1 MGAFLLRRLW
11 QSALLLVIVTLLVFV
26 IVLMA
31 GDPVR
36 VLLPIDASPSDVDN
50 LRHQL
55 GLDQPIWVQ
64 YLLFV
69 QHAGS
74 GDLGQSFK
82 FREPAMPLVLERLPI
97 TAILAFTALAW
108 ATAVSVPLGILAATR
123 RGSLWDHV
131 ASTVSVLTVS
141 IPAFWLGIVLIL
153 YFAGQLRWLPASGA
167 AGPSSLVLPALT
179 LGAQPLGLLTRLVR
193 ATMLEELRHGYL
205 VTARSKGLAE
215 WIVLSRHAL
224 RNALIPI
231 VTVLGL
237 QLGALLGGSVIIETV
252 FAWPG
257 VGWLLIQAISAHDLP
272 LLRAN
277 VLVIALV
284 FIIINTL
291 TDVLYGYLNPRIR
304 FA

>member
-11 QSALLLVIVTLLVFV
+11 QSAILMVVVTILVFV
-26 IVLMA
+26 IVLMT

-36 VLLPIDASPSDVDN
+36 ALVPIDAAPADVEN
-50 LRHQL
+50 IRHQF
-55 GLDQPIWVQ
+55 GLDQPAWVQ

-69 QHAGS
+69 QHAAT
-74 GDLGQSFK
+74 GDLGESFK
-82 FREPAMPLVLERLPI
+82 FREPAMELVLQRLPL
-97 TAILAFTALAW
+97 TAILAFTSLAW
-108 ATAVSVPLGILAATR
+108 AAFVSVPLGILAATR
-123 RGSLWDHV
+123 RGSFWDQAATAV
-131 ASTVSVLTVS
+131 SMLTVSVPS
-141 IPAFWLGIVLIL
+141 FWLGIVLIL

-167 AGPSSLVLPALT
+167 AGPSNLILPALT

-193 ATMLEELRHGYL
+193 ATMLEQLRRGYL

-215 WIVLSRHAL
+215 AVVLYRHAL

-257 VGWLLIQAISAHDLP
+257 DGWLLIQAISAHDLP

-277 VLVIALV
+277 VLVIALIFV
-284 FIIINTL
+284 AINTL
-291 TDVLYGYLNPRIR
+291 TDVLYAYLNPRIR